1 MRYNFLYGKVTNII
15 FSLIE
20 ELLEGV
26 AQKEIFRVFQNKDN
40 QIIENNGSDIG
51 PPDFQLITHHKDG
64 TSFEML
70 VKNLST
76 SDE

>member
-1 MRYNFLYGKVTNII
+1 MRYNFLYEKVTNII

-20 ELLEGV
+20 ELLEEV
-26 AQKEIFRVFQNKDN
+26 YQNRIFQAFQSDDIESIEIH
-40 QIIENNGSDIG
+40 GSDIG
-51 PPDFQLITHHKDG
+51 LPDSQLITHHRNNI
-64 TSFEML
+64 SFEML